1 MSPAPAVAWMHSR
14 PLALPALALWGW
26 QADLLPIALGL
37 GALLEA
43 PRFLPQRLDI
53 AQRDFERLWS
63 FTSVLFLAVVFYLLL
78 ARQGL
83 GGFGAVTGLTA
94 EAPTEGGDGRM
105 HRVSDTALTFLRWFP
120 FVLFPFAAAH
130 AWSRSTT
137 LPWSTFSL
145 YEQARAK
152 REPGVPPPEWAD
164 RPMHPGYL
172 YVGAVLFA
180 STTTVAH
187 ALAYMPL
194 LVAALVLALW
204 PWRNRRYGIATWLLL
219 LSVVTGA
226 ALLAQRTQH
235 AARDAWQAVENQLAS
250 SGGGGANPEQ
260 AHRVTAIGA
269 IGALKQSGGVILRV
283 TTADGDS
290 PGLLREAVFNRFH
303 GMTWDSARRAFEPFD
318 RSPAPA
324 PPQGLRRMTVSRYA
338 EGTAAPVAAPGDVRE
353 IHPRS
358 PMPMEANDLAALRLR
373 TADPLVMYEVVSG
386 AGGGFAPEPQ
396 ADDVSL
402 STLDAADRD
411 LIRDVAREAGLSAE
425 LPAAV
430 NRTRLESWF
439 ARGFGYSLWQEPRPG
454 GTTPL
459 AHFLRVSRAGHCEYY
474 ATATVLLL
482 RAARVPTRY
491 AVGYSIEERRDD
503 TWLARGRDA
512 HAWCLAW
519 IDGRWQ
525 DVDTTPGTWRAAE
538 SAAFGWWQGFS
549 DRISEAWYAFAVW
562 RQYGGNWR
570 LVVFIAGMAVL
581 AWIAWRQLR
590 GSRWRRAVVPATAGL
605 GPSIRGLDSEFFAV
619 LARLA
624 ELHEPRPA
632 HETVQAWTRR
642 LVPYS
647 STLAAPLREA
657 CALHQ
662 RLRFDPAGLTSGER
676 SRLQAVTAELQ
687 RELRSMPQGSPRR

>member
-1 MSPAPAVAWMHSR
+1 MNAAPTEAWMRSR
-14 PLALPALALWGW
+14 PLVLPALALWGW
-26 QADLLPIALGL
+26 QADLLPVALGL

-83 GGFGAVTGLTA
+83 GGFSAATGLATEPPA
-94 EAPTEGGDGRM
+94 EGGQDRM

-120 FVLFPFAAAH
+120 FVLFPFALAH
-130 AWSRSTT
+130 AWSRSLT

-152 REPGVPPPEWAD
+152 REPGVPPPEWAG

-180 STTTVAH
+180 STTTAAH
-187 ALAYMPL
+187 TLAYMPL
-194 LVAALVLALW
+194 LVVALVMALW
-204 PWRNRRYGIATWLLL
+204 PWRNRRYGIVSWVLL
-219 LSVVTGA
+219 LSVVTGI

-250 SGGGGANPEQ
+250 SGGGADFEQ
-260 AHRVTAIGA
+260 SHVTMAIGRV
-269 IGALKQSGGVILRV
+269 GALKQSGGIILRV
-283 TTADGDS
+283 TTEDGDS
-290 PGLLREAVFNRFH
+290 PGLLREAVFNRFR
-303 GMTWDSARRAFEPFD
+303 GATWDSARRAFEPFE
-318 RSPAPA
+318 RTLPPAP
-324 PPQGLRRMTVSRYA
+324 QEGLRAMTISRYV
-338 EGTAAPVAAPGDVRE
+338 EGTAVPVAAPGDVRE
-353 IHPRS
+353 VHPRS
-358 PMPMEANDLAALRLR
+358 PMQMEANDLAALRLR

-386 AGGGFAPEPQ
+386 AGGGFAPAPQ
-396 ADDVSL
+396 ADDTSL
-402 STLDAADRD
+402 APVEPADRE
-411 LIRDVAREAGLSAE
+411 LIRAVAAEAGLSAE
-425 LPAAV
+425 LSAAV
-430 NRTRLESWF
+430 NRDRLEAWF
-439 ARGFGYSLWQEPRPG
+439 ARGFTYSLWQERRPDG
-454 GTTPL
+454 ITPL
-459 AHFLRVSRAGHCEYY
+459 AHFLRTSRSGHCEYY
-474 ATATVLLL
+474 ATATALLL
-482 RAARVPTRY
+482 RAAGVPTRY
-491 AVGYSIEERRDD
+491 AVGFSVDELRGD
-503 TWLARGRDA
+503 TWVARGRDA

-525 DVDTTPGTWRAAE
+525 DVDTTPGSWRSAE
-538 SAAFGWWQGFS
+538 SAGIGWWEHAS

-570 LVVFIAGMAVL
+570 LVVFIAGMVVL

-590 GSRWRRAVVPATAGL
+590 GSRWRRAVAPATAGDGL
-605 GPSIRGLDSEFFAV
+605 TLQGLDSEFFAV
-619 LARLA
+619 LVRLA

-632 HETVQAWTRR
+632 YETVQAWTRR

-676 SRLQAVTAELQ
+676 SRLQTVTAELQ
-687 RELRSMPQGSPRR
+687 RELRVAPQGSPRR